1 MRASSM
7 GINYEAMTAKAAEML
22 AESQSK
28 AGAGAGAQRPAAD
41 AVMEDA
47 KPVKSAAA
55 GETRIT
61 FVDSLIV
68 GNESRRYVAGT
79 GDTP

>member
-28 AGAGAGAQRPAAD
+28 AGAGAQRPAAD
-41 AVMEDA
+41 ASMDDV

-55 GETRIT
+55 GEARIT
-61 FVDSLIV
+61 SVDTLIV
-68 GNESRRYVAGT
+68 SIGKF
-79 GDTP
+79 